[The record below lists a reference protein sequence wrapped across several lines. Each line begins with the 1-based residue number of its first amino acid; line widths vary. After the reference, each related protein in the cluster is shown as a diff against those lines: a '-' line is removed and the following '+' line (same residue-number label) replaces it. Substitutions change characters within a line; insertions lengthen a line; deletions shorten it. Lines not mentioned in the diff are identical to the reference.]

1 MTIKAMRA
9 KRATLITEARAE
21 RSKIT
26 DNTPAGDA
34 AEIEARFEVIIGEAE
49 SLGNAIAAE
58 ERMVAAEASL
68 AAADDRAPTG
78 GSEVRTGDQA
88 PANLEYRDAFY
99 QLILAGGE
107 VHDVSPEVRN
117 VLRNGAANFTEEQ
130 RAQVAGTGA
139 AGGFLVPDEMMSQI
153 VIAMAAW
160 GPMFND
166 DFATVITTQ
175 GGGSLPIP
183 GVDDTARRAAKNT
196 TEGQPLT
203 DDGGADA
210 VFTRKTLEDYL
221 YDTEWLRISIQ
232 LATGGMANMESLI
245 GQLLG
250 EGLGRTA
257 NDALTTGSGAGEPL
271 GAVTGA
277 GVGKTLA
284 SLSGF
289 TADEILELIHSVD
302 PAYRR
307 SPKFGLMFNDDTLL
321 AMNKMKD
328 GDGRYLLQLGNNGES
343 RLVIGNTSTAYTINQ
358 AMASIGANA
367 RPMIAGDMS
376 KYWVRKIGSTVIGT
390 DRGKEFFPGFGM
402 AGYQRLDGT
411 VADARAIRAMVAPA
425 A

>member
-1 MTIKAMRA
+1 MTMKEMRE
-9 KRATLITEARAE
+9 KRARLITEARAE

-26 DNTPAGDA
+26 DKTSAADA
-34 AEIEARFEVIIGEAE
+34 AEIEARFETIISEAE
-49 SLGNAIAAE
+49 TLGQAITAE

-68 AAADDRAPTG
+68 ATADDRAPTG
-78 GSEVRTGDQA
+78 GSEVRSGDQA
-88 PANLEYRDAFY
+88 PQTLEYRSAFY
-99 QLILAGGE
+99 QLMQAGGDIQNVE
-107 VHDVSPEVRN
+107 PEVRN

-160 GPMFND
+160 GPMFD
-166 DFATVITTQ
+166 DGFATVITTP

-196 TEGQPLT
+196 AEGQPLT

-232 LATGGMANMESLI
+232 LATGGMANMEGLI

-250 EGLGRTA
+250 EGLGRSA
-257 NDALTTGSGAGEPL
+257 NDALTTGTGSGEPL
-271 GAVTGA
+271 GVVTGA
-277 GVGKTLA
+277 GVGKALA

-289 TADEILELIHSVD
+289 TANEILDLIHSVD
-302 PAYRR
+302 AAYRR

-321 AMNKMKD
+321 AMNKLVD
-328 GDGRYLLQLGNNGES
+328 GQGNYLLRLSESGES
-343 RLVIGNTSTAYTINQ
+343 RIVIGNTSTRYTVNQ
-358 AMASIGANA
+358 AMDSIGASA

-411 VADARAIRAMVAPA
+411 VADPRAIKAMVAPA